1 MEPSECL
8 GSSKVS
14 SGSEKMSRN
23 PVQWQVDLPGLSSL
37 VANMGIA
44 GLKKLAQAGVDV
56 HTLICMGE
64 IAEVCPASHEYRK
77 EINACRQQQRK
88 QSIWLYKVVE
98 IGTASNFIADELL
111 KRRAGENVVALLS
124 TILPIL
130 KEDDCDSSILGLF
143 ESCHVDIDKTPG
155 LAQLVTFRDAILS
168 LTQKLSFKDRV
179 WQYHILLGQLHE
191 GAPPESCTSVP
202 GITTLVQIMLMLKK
216 LVLESSAKYVLT
228 YRGWRG
234 AAWVIAYARHV
245 LGLAVCVLRT
255 QRDTVPINGQYQDSR
270 VLIYLFD
277 QESQCELAVSGHVPD
292 LVMATDFI
300 KSTQWAIDLDNV
312 NLRTF
317 YLSDLPAS
325 AEAAA
330 SAIVQS
336 FALTCT
342 LRRASSFQEPDFISP
357 NHYSMYCLPQ
367 LYRRTKAIVRIMGFH
382 TGVDVEPNANTWK
395 EYFNIEEEVRSYK
408 HPFDEYTLS
417 PSQKWFECGLPDI
430 DDRAN
435 QSLGWKGQRLLL
447 FMFRLADAASCLG
460 FSNWGSKFNVL
471 STSFLENGSL
481 VPDARAKSYILTASN
496 GQSEMRCEF
505 SDPTANADFQLV
517 QEVTSIVLGTVVS
530 RMEETIAFERQNVVL
545 ARAAA
550 VQYSLSLDAVFIHL
564 YPGQIVMLDQRRSEI
579 RPSEISPSTG
589 FDVEIWK
596 ASTDNITLHPLNG
609 FPQMTIKFIANLTR
623 TSVDIKQDLV
633 HKDRVFQLKGATLGR
648 FEELDLLVTDSCSH
662 SYDSPASVATDLFN
676 VKCCGLYLGSL
687 WRIDERRGKNGM
699 NVFYQ
704 AVDQNP
710 YGQWAS
716 LYGAYWRKWTLGQF
730 KLLQRGMCTDCTLAF
745 IRQEHDRLR
754 NKESTWFVIPAGP
767 ADEAENDQ

>member
-1 MEPSECL
+1 
-8 GSSKVS
+8 
-14 SGSEKMSRN
+14 
-23 PVQWQVDLPGLSSL
+23 
-37 VANMGIA
+37 MGAA

-56 HTLICMGE
+56 HTLLCLDE
-64 IAEVCPASHEYRK
+64 IAEVCPASLEYRK

-88 QSIWLYKVVE
+88 QSIWLYKVIE

-124 TILPIL
+124 GVLPIL
-130 KEDDCDSSILGLF
+130 KEDDCDSFILGLF
-143 ESCHVDIDKTPG
+143 ESCHVDVDKTPG
-155 LAQLVTFRDAILS
+155 LAQLVTFRAAILS
-168 LTQKLSFKDRV
+168 LTQKLAFKDRV

-216 LVLESSAKYVLT
+216 LVMESSAKYVVT
-228 YRGWRG
+228 YRGWQG

-255 QRDTVPINGQYQDSR
+255 QHDTVPINGQYQDSR

-277 QESQCELAVSGHVPD
+277 QESRCELAISSHVPD
-292 LVMATDFI
+292 LVMATDSI

-312 NLRTF
+312 NLRTL
-317 YLSDLPAS
+317 YLSDFPAS
-325 AEAAA
+325 AEAA

-342 LRRASSFQEPDFISP
+342 FRRASSFREFGVPSENQ
-357 NHYSMYCLPQ
+357 YSMYCLPQ
-367 LYRRTKAIVRIMGFH
+367 LNRRTKAIVRIMGFH
-382 TGVDVEPNANTWK
+382 TGVNIEPDADTWK
-395 EYFNIEEEVRSYK
+395 EYFNIDNELLSDSIITMY
-408 HPFDEYTLS
+408 DEFTLK

-447 FMFRLADAASCLG
+447 LMFRLADAASCLA
-460 FSNWGSKFNVL
+460 FSNWGSKVNVL

-481 VPDARAKSYILTASN
+481 VPDARTKSYILTASN
-496 GQSEMRCEF
+496 GQSELCFEF
-505 SDPTANADFQLV
+505 SDSDRTANADFRLV
-517 QEVTSIVLGTVVS
+517 QEVTFIILGTVVS
-530 RMEETIAFERQNVVL
+530 RVEATIAFERQNVVV

-550 VQYSLSLDAVFIHL
+550 TQYPISLDAVFIHL
-564 YPGQIVMLDQRRSEI
+564 YPGQIAMLDQRRSEI
-579 RPSEISPSTG
+579 RPSEASSSTE
-589 FDVEIWK
+589 FKVEIWK
-596 ASTDNITLHPLNG
+596 ESNRNITLHPLNG

-633 HKDRVFQLKGATLGR
+633 HKDKVFQLKGVTLSR
-648 FEELDLLVTDSCSH
+648 FEELDCLVTNSCSH
-662 SYDSPASVATDLFN
+662 SYDSPASVATDPVN
-676 VKCCGLYLGSL
+676 VINYGVYLV
-687 WRIDERRGKNGM
+687 WKMRKNERLGKGGM

-710 YGQWAS
+710 YAQWAC
-716 LYGAYWRKWTLGQF
+716 LYGVNLGTKTFGQYN
-730 KLLQRGMCTDCTLAF
+730 LLQRGMCTDCTLAF
-745 IRQEHDRLR
+745 IRQVNDRLS
-754 NKESTWFVIPAGP
+754 KGIKWCVIPAGP